1 MEIDDDEDFD
11 LETPSRT
18 QSLGMNYYYFL
29 LYRKS
34 SHRAEKVEQEKTVLR
49 EIRPMR
55 GIEKFYKYFEI
66 GGWRL

>member
-34 SHRAEKVEQEKTVLR
+34 SHRAEKVEQEKTALCTMGKKVQKKA
-49 EIRPMR
+49 
-55 GIEKFYKYFEI
+55 KF
-66 GGWRL
+66 